1 VGEGLPLDLIA
12 TVLALVAAVLHA
24 SWNAAIKVR
33 GDRLMAM
40 AMLCAGSALCGLPF
54 ALLADPI
61 DPACFPYLAGTIA
74 VHCLYYVFLLESYR
88 VADLSHAYPL
98 ARGSAPLWVAMTAPL
113 FLGENLTLYEAAGIG
128 LVSAGIL
135 SLVHAGGGLFRNWR
149 GVAFPLLTGV
159 TIAVYSTFDARGV
172 RVSDSPLGYIGWL
185 FLLDG
190 FPIVAYVL
198 IRKPMALKAAWRENA
213 RIGVVGG
220 FVSFLGYGLVVLAM
234 SFSQATH
241 VVALRET
248 SVIIAAGIGAWMLGE
263 PFGPRRI
270 LAAALVAAG
279 AIVLKL
285 G

>member
-1 VGEGLPLDLIA
+1 MSLEWIA
-12 TVLALVAAVLHA
+12 TGLALFAAVLHA

-40 AMLCAGSALCGLPF
+40 TMLCAGSALFGLPF
-54 ALLADPI
+54 ALLAPPI
-61 DPACFPYLAGTIA
+61 DPASFPYVAGTIA

-98 ARGSAPLWVAMTAPL
+98 ARGSAPLWVAITAPL
-113 FLGENLTLYEAAGIG
+113 FLGEDLSLYEAIGIG
-128 LVSAGIL
+128 LVSFGIL
-135 SLVHAGGGLFRNWR
+135 SLIHAGGSLLGNWR
-149 GVAFPLLTGV
+149 GIVFPLATGV
-159 TIAVYSTFDARGV
+159 TIAVYSTLDARGV
-172 RVSDSPLGYIGWL
+172 RVSGSPLGYIGWL
-185 FLLDG
+185 FFLDG

-198 IRKPMALKAAWRENA
+198 LRKPLAFKAAWRENA
-213 RIGVVGG
+213 RIGAIGG